1 MRVATYNV
9 ENLFSRVRAMT
20 TDDPAKSKVVLED
33 VAELQRLIEQP
44 GYSESDKT
52 KMLKLLKKH
61 NAFGETG
68 PIFLQETRKRLVWK
82 GKIIAEGRADWVG
95 WIEWRRTLIENSA
108 IQNTGRIIA
117 EVKADVLCMI
127 EVESRPVL
135 KRFNDTVLD
144 AFAYTHAMLIDGNDE
159 RGIDV
164 GLLSRYPV
172 ADMRSHVD
180 DPDPDT
186 GKPVF
191 SRDCAEYEVDLPG
204 NKNLWFICNH
214 FKSRGYGSKA
224 DNDRKRLRQ
233 TERVSAILKRF
244 DLTSA
249 WVIVAGDF
257 NELPASD
264 SLTPLLQRPGLR
276 NVFEKLPASADRW
289 THRDDASPSK
299 NNQIDY
305 LLVSD
310 ALWPHLQQVGIERRG
325 IWSTT
330 KKVRDK
336 YPPLQTV
343 TGDTSAASDHAAVWA
358 DFAP

>member
-9 ENLFSRVRAMT
+9 ENLFSRVRAMAVG
-20 TDDPAKSKVVLED
+20 DPAKSRVVLED
-33 VAELQRLIEQP
+33 VAELQALIEQP
-44 GYSESDKT
+44 SNSDTGKER
-52 KMLKLLKKH
+52 MLTLLKKH
-61 NAFGETG
+61 NALGETG

-82 GKIIAEGRADWVG
+82 GKIIAEGRGDWVG
-95 WIEWRRTLIENSA
+95 WIEWRRSLIENSA
-108 IQNTGRIIA
+108 IQNTGQIIA
-117 EVKADVLCMI
+117 EVKADVLCLI

-144 AFAYTHAMLIDGNDE
+144 AFAYPHAMLIDGNDE

-164 GLLSRYPV
+164 GLFSRYPV
-172 ADMRSHVD
+172 MNMRSHVD

-191 SRDCAEYEVDLPG
+191 SRDCAEYKIDLPG
-204 NKNLWFICNH
+204 NKNLWLLCNH
-214 FKSRGYGSKA
+214 FKSRGYGSK
-224 DNDRKRLRQ
+224 DGNDRKRLRQ

-244 DLTSA
+244 DLASA
-249 WVIVAGDF
+249 WVIVTGDF

-264 SLTPLLQRPGLR
+264 SLAPLLQRSDLR
-276 NVFEKLPASADRW
+276 NVFEKLPAGEDRW
-289 THRDDASPSK
+289 THRDDAVPSK

-325 IWSTT
+325 IWATS
-330 KKVRDK
+330 KKMRDK

-343 TGDTSAASDHAAVWA
+343 TGETSAASDHAAVWA
-358 DFAP
+358 DFSL